1 VVYIPDAWLTH
12 FESVTTIKGSAAYL
26 QQFYRG
32 RWRFIL
38 KHYIPAEILRDSLP
52 AERAW
57 LMQCGPAERQAA
69 AVAYRATQEA
79 LPEICLAR
87 MRDGSGQVQ
96 PIGAEEQTLIA
107 DQLLTL
113 FEVSQQAPEPLP
125 MPEAPH
131 DMNTESF
138 DPASPLSRL
147 RLKQRLQ
154 EQPFVSHAPVV
165 GPLIARLRAAWNSV
179 STKWYVRSLLQ
190 QQNEFNEL
198 AVNQLVIQDA
208 YLQHHEARLG
218 DHARRLDEQTVGLTD
233 LSSRFTTRAELQ
245 ESRVHDHDS
254 WLIAQDREQ
263 SDLVHDLA
271 EIRLQLVQ
279 MNRLLQDLNERLGRL
294 EASDLPQ
301 TKERVA

>member
-1 VVYIPDAWLTH
+1 
-12 FESVTTIKGSAAYL
+12 
-26 QQFYRG
+26 
-32 RWRFIL
+32 
-38 KHYIPAEILRDSLP
+38 
-52 AERAW
+52 
-57 LMQCGPAERQAA
+57 
-69 AVAYRATQEA
+69 

-113 FEVSQQAPEPLP
+113 LEVSQQAPEPLP
-125 MPEAPH
+125 MPEAPQ

-138 DPASPLSRL
+138 DPATPLSRL

-154 EQPFVSHAPVV
+154 EQPFVSHAPVI

-198 AVNQLVIQDA
+198 TVNQLVVQDA
-208 YLQHHEARLG
+208 YIQHHEARLGDQEARLGDQEARLG
-218 DHARRLDEQTVGLTD
+218 DHARRLDEQIVGLTD

-294 EASDLPQ
+294 EASDLQ
-301 TKERVA
+301 QRKERVA